1 MKKIR
6 LTESDIHNIVK
17 RAVRRIIRE
26 SDGRSMVYDEWL
38 SEEDYDGHTGEP
50 GMIRSYDIG
59 TYYDS
64 NAEKDARE
72 NGYEDVAK
80 YLEDWFDEIQPDC
93 PWYWQKIGPGY
104 GYHGTTIFKRG
115 GLTCKNIYGQ
125 IMFDEDIM

>member
-6 LTESDIHNIVK
+6 LTESDIYSIVK
-17 RAVRRIIRE
+17 RAVRRIIKE
-26 SDGRSMVYDEWL
+26 TNGRSMVYDEWL

-80 YLEDWFDEIQPDC
+80 YLEDWFDEIRPDC

-104 GYHGTTIFKRG
+104 GYHGTTIFERG
-115 GLTCKNIYGQ
+115 GLVCKNIYGQ